1 MKLDQPPQ
9 YQALQRS
16 HAIWI
21 CIHKNVIKVSLV
33 MTQEPMSMQ
42 ENQHKKNSL
51 CSQEKKQT
59 IVCTGNI
66 EHLPATLPSNLKH
79 CSYQWDIMWFSRCMM
94 NVITEVLIQ
103 STKDYMSSILV
114 TLKCKHAH
122 LKFTIYGRKQASK
135 HTHTS
140 ANAITLVW
148 GLLRLAQ
155 INISH

>member
-9 YQALQRS
+9 YQVLQRS

-21 CIHKNVIKVSLV
+21 CIPKTSSRCHWWWHKSQCLC
-33 MTQEPMSMQ
+33 
-42 ENQHKKNSL
+42 KKISTRKIVCAL
-51 CSQEKKQT
+51 KKKKPT

-79 CSYQWDIMWFSRCMM
+79 CSYQWDILWFSRCMM

-103 STKDYMSSILV
+103 STKDYMSLILV
-114 TLKCKHAH
+114 IIKCKHAH

-135 HTHTS
+135 QAYTYFRQCNHAS
-140 ANAITLVW
+140 V
-148 GLLRLAQ
+148 GLAQ
-155 INISH
+155 AHPWR